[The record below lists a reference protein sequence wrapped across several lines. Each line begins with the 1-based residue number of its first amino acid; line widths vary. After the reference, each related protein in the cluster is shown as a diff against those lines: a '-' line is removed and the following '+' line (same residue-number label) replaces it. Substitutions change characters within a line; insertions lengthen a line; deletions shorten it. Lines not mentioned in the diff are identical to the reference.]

1 LKFKPPLTTP
11 EDDFERMLELVAD
24 VTAFIQERVH
34 AAQGVGV

>member
-1 LKFKPPLTTP
+1 VDVKPPLATP
-11 EDDFERMLELVAD
+11 DDFERMRERVAD